1 MIERP
6 KLLLALTKMVR
17 DQLTRWKIGLRRYTV
32 TGGKIG
38 PKRLVAEDV
47 LITASVSLGT
57 W

>member
-6 KLLLALTKMVR
+6 KLLLALTKMVC
-17 DQLTRWKIGLRRYTV
+17 DQLIRWKIGLRRYTV
-32 TGGKIG
+32 AGGKIG
-38 PKRLVAEDV
+38 PKRLVAEDG